1 VKSFH
6 YLFDGIH
13 FVINKFGLY
22 VSAHSRATGYSIT
35 LLAVKKSMVRR
46 RQQNTSQKKPS
57 TGFVRII
64 SGLWRGRKLPVHDA
78 EGLRPTTDRVKETL
92 FNWIAQDVPRAK
104 CLDLFAGSGGLG
116 FEAASRQAEMVTLIE
131 LNPNAFNQIKKNIST
146 LNADNLQ
153 VHNTDALSFLK
164 QQGTPHHV
172 VFIDP
177 PFRKGLLDET
187 IELLETNGWL
197 AKEAMIYV
205 ETEKELNLDCIPPH
219 WHLHREKSAGQV
231 SYRLFERQPN

>member
-1 VKSFH
+1 
-6 YLFDGIH
+6 
-13 FVINKFGLY
+13 
-22 VSAHSRATGYSIT
+22 
-35 LLAVKKSMVRR
+35 MVRR

-116 FEAASRQAEMVTLIE
+116 FESASRQAEMVTMIE
-131 LNPNAFNQIKKNIST
+131 LNPQAFKQLQSNVAALK
-146 LNADNLQ
+146 ADNITL
-153 VHNTDALSFLK
+153 VNTDALSYLK
-164 QQGTPHHV
+164 QPASPHHV

-177 PFRKGLLDET
+177 PFRQGLLAET
-187 IELLETNGWL
+187 IDLLETNGWL
-197 AKEAMIYV
+197 APDALVYI
-205 ETEKELNLDCIPPH
+205 ETEKELQLEGIPAH
-219 WHLHREKSAGQV
+219 WHLHREKTAGQV
-231 SYRLFERQPN
+231 CYRLFERQPN